1 MLFPDRMDEYGGFA
15 GYFHAR
21 QAWFYGLLAAIFLFD
36 IADTALK
43 GAAHLHAFG
52 PGYPV
57 VLGALAVVCAR
68 RHPRCRDRRFHPGF
82 VVAVL
87 ALEAWWI
94 LRQFDVLG

>member
-1 MLFPDRMDEYGGFA
+1 MDEYGGFA

-21 QAWFYGLLAAIFLFD
+21 QTWFYGLLAAIFLFD

-57 VLGALAVVCAR
+57 VLGALAVVALAATR
-68 RHPRCRDRRFHPGF
+68 IRDRRFHAGF
-82 VVAVL
+82 VVAML